1 MIVGIPLERKP
12 GEGRVGATPQ
22 LVNRLVQ
29 SGHVVLIEHLAGE
42 VAGFADADYV
52 GAGAKVCTQQEVW
65 GEANLLV
72 KVKEPIEEEYGFLR
86 PGLTLFC
93 FLHLAADPKLTE
105 VLVAHEV
112 TAVGFE
118 TVQDAAGRL
127 PLLEP
132 MSEIAGRLSGLW
144 GAFLLQRSQGGK
156 GMLPGG
162 IPGVTRAR
170 ALVLGGGTVGYQAAS
185 VLQGLGADVVIA
197 ERSIDRLRELEWM
210 LDKPFQGMLSSP
222 ASIADRAISSD
233 IVIGAVL
240 VAGFA
245 APKLISQQVVESM
258 QPGSV
263 ICDVAIDQGGC
274 VETAY
279 PTTHD
284 DPVYVHAGVVHQC
297 IANLPAAVPIAATQ
311 ALANATE
318 PYIALIADVGIDAA
332 CERQP
337 GLLPGINVSG
347 GEIRLEGIRTALKKE
362 RR

>member
-1 MIVGIPLERKP
+1 MIVGIPLERKS

-22 LVNRLVQ
+22 LADELVR
-29 SGHVVLIEHLAGE
+29 SGHEVLVEHRAGE
-42 VAGFADADYV
+42 VAGFSDADYAAV
-52 GAGAKVCTQQEVW
+52 GARLCTQQDVW
-65 GEANLLV
+65 GEADLLV
-72 KVKEPIEEEYGFLR
+72 KVKEPIDEEYGFLR

-93 FLHLAADPKLTE
+93 YLHLAADPKLTD
-105 VLVAHEV
+105 VLVARDV
-112 TAVGFE
+112 TAIGFE
-118 TVQDAAGRL
+118 TVQDARGRL

-144 GAFLLQRSQGGK
+144 GGFLLQRSQGGK

-162 IPGVTRAR
+162 IPGVSRAR
-170 ALVLGGGTVGYQAAS
+170 ALVLGGGTVGYQAAA
-185 VLQGLGADVVIA
+185 VLQGLGAEVVIA

-210 LDKPFQGMLSSP
+210 LDRPFEGMLSTPTSV
-222 ASIADRAISSD
+222 AEQAIASD

-240 VAGFA
+240 VPGFA
-245 APKLISQQVVESM
+245 APNLISRQVVESM

-274 VETAY
+274 VETAH

-297 IANLPAAVPIAATQ
+297 IANLPGAVPIAATQ
-311 ALANATE
+311 ALANATG
-318 PYIALIADVGIDAA
+318 PYVALVADVGIDAA

-337 GLLPGINVSG
+337 GLLPGINVRG
-347 GEIRLEGIRTALKKE
+347 GEICLEGVRTALEKE
-362 RR
+362 